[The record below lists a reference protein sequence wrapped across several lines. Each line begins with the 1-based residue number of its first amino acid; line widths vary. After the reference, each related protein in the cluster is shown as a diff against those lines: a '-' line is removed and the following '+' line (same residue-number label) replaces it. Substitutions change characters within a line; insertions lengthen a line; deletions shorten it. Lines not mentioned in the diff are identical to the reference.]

1 MDNFLEAKK
10 IEMKDLK
17 AKNRDLNHSINQNEM
32 LLEDLSGLLLR
43 AEDQKKEDDYEIS
56 YLKNEI
62 DEQSQ

>member
-1 MDNFLEAKK
+1 
-10 IEMKDLK
+10 MKDLK

-62 DEQSQ
+62 DEQFQ